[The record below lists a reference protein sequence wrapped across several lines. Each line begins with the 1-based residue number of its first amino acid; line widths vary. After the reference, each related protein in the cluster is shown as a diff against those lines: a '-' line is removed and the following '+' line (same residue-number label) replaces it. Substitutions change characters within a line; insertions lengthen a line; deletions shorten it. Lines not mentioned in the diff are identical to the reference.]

1 MKCINF
7 DRAFE
12 RYMAEWIKE
21 NSEKYKDDMDVIE
34 DMMPDVYLEFLKKP
48 ADFLDGVAPQDYFEQ
63 FDNADMLVNWL
74 CDYIAQ
80 GVPVPDLLLERVT
93 ALGNPAEKSLLA
105 LVARD
110 DLPEETQMT
119 AISLLREME
128 SKAPMQRYID
138 YIASLEEPSDKGD
151 LCTEALMSMGESVV
165 EPILATLS
173 GAGQTGR
180 DIFADVL
187 SNYPGDERI
196 YELMIERFVTRD
208 ERRALFASYLAKLG
222 DERAIP
228 RKARTS
234 TIWIMWRSLTP
245 LRRWVVSVRRS
256 ANFLATRIM
265 NLSGG
270 CNGLNAHVLPL
281 KEELL
286 S

>member
-138 YIASLEEPSDKGD
+138 YIASLEELSDKGD
-151 LCTEALMSMGESVV
+151 LCAEALMSMGESVV
-165 EPILATLS
+165 EPILAALS
-173 GAGQTGR
+173 GAGQIGR

-228 RKARTS
+228 
-234 TIWIMWRSLTP
+234 M
-245 LRRWVVSVRRS
+245 
-256 ANFLATRIM
+256 
-265 NLSGG
+265 
-270 CNGLNAHVLPL
+270 L
-281 KEELL
+281 KEAAQSPDINYLDYVEVVNAIEALGGERPPEREFSGDPYYESL
-286 S
+286 RQV

>member
-12 RYMAEWIKE
+12 RYMAEWMKE

-48 ADFLDGVAPQDYFEQ
+48 ADFLDGIAPQDYFEQ
-63 FDNADMLVNWL
+63 FDNADVLVNWL

-93 ALGNPAEKSLLA
+93 ALGDPAEKSLLA
-105 LVARD
+105 LVTRD

-138 YIASLEEPSDKGD
+138 FIASLEEPSDKGD
-151 LCTEALMSMGESVV
+151 LCAEALMSMGESVV
-165 EPILATLS
+165 EPILAALS

-228 RKARTS
+228 
-234 TIWIMWRSLTP
+234 M
-245 LRRWVVSVRRS
+245 
-256 ANFLATRIM
+256 
-265 NLSGG
+265 
-270 CNGLNAHVLPL
+270 L
-281 KEELL
+281 KEAAQNPDINYLDYVEVVNAIEALGGERPPEREFSGDPYYESL
-286 S
+286 RQV

>member
-1 MKCINF
+1 MMKCINF

-63 FDNADMLVNWL
+63 FDNADMLVKWL

-151 LCTEALMSMGESVV
+151 LCAEALMSMGESVV

-228 RKARTS
+228 
-234 TIWIMWRSLTP
+234 M
-245 LRRWVVSVRRS
+245 
-256 ANFLATRIM
+256 
-265 NLSGG
+265 
-270 CNGLNAHVLPL
+270 L
-281 KEELL
+281 KEAAQSPDINYLDYVEVVNAIEALGGERPPEREFSGDPYYESL
-286 S
+286 RQV

>member
-1 MKCINF
+1 MRCINF

-12 RYMAEWIKE
+12 RYMAEWMKE

-93 ALGNPAEKSLLA
+93 ALGKPAEKSLLA
-105 LVARD
+105 LITRD

-138 YIASLEEPSDKGD
+138 FIASLEEPSDKGD
-151 LCTEALMSMGESVV
+151 LCAEALMSMGESVV
-165 EPILATLS
+165 EPILAALS
-173 GAGQTGR
+173 GAGQTGC

-228 RKARTS
+228 
-234 TIWIMWRSLTP
+234 M
-245 LRRWVVSVRRS
+245 
-256 ANFLATRIM
+256 
-265 NLSGG
+265 
-270 CNGLNAHVLPL
+270 L
-281 KEELL
+281 KEAAQSPDINYLDYVEVVNAIEALGGERPPEREFSGDPYYESL
-286 S
+286 RQV

>member
-110 DLPEETQMT
+110 DLPEETQMM

-151 LCTEALMSMGESVV
+151 LCAEALMSMGESVV
-165 EPILATLS
+165 EPILAALS
-173 GAGQTGR
+173 GAGQIGR

-228 RKARTS
+228 
-234 TIWIMWRSLTP
+234 M
-245 LRRWVVSVRRS
+245 
-256 ANFLATRIM
+256 
-265 NLSGG
+265 
-270 CNGLNAHVLPL
+270 L
-281 KEELL
+281 KEAAQSPDINYLDYVEVVNAIEALGGERPPEREFSGDPYYESL
-286 S
+286 RQV

>member
-12 RYMAEWIKE
+12 RYMAEWIKK

-151 LCTEALMSMGESVV
+151 LCAEALMSMGESVV

-228 RKARTS
+228 
-234 TIWIMWRSLTP
+234 M
-245 LRRWVVSVRRS
+245 
-256 ANFLATRIM
+256 
-265 NLSGG
+265 
-270 CNGLNAHVLPL
+270 L
-281 KEELL
+281 KEAVQSPDINYLDYVEVVNAIEALGGERPPEREFSGDPYYESL
-286 S
+286 RQV

>member
-151 LCTEALMSMGESVV
+151 LCAEALMTMGESVV

-228 RKARTS
+228 
-234 TIWIMWRSLTP
+234 M
-245 LRRWVVSVRRS
+245 
-256 ANFLATRIM
+256 
-265 NLSGG
+265 
-270 CNGLNAHVLPL
+270 L
-281 KEELL
+281 KEAAQSPDINYLDYVEVVNAIEALGGERPPEREFSGDPYYESL
-286 S
+286 RQV

>member
-12 RYMAEWIKE
+12 RYMAEWMKE

-63 FDNADMLVNWL
+63 FDNTDMLVSWL

-93 ALGNPAEKSLLA
+93 ALGDPAEKSLLA

-138 YIASLEEPSDKGD
+138 FIASLEEPSDKGD
-151 LCTEALMSMGESVV
+151 LCAEALMSMGESVV
-165 EPILATLS
+165 EPILAALS

-196 YELMIERFVTRD
+196 YELMIERFVARD

-228 RKARTS
+228 
-234 TIWIMWRSLTP
+234 M
-245 LRRWVVSVRRS
+245 
-256 ANFLATRIM
+256 
-265 NLSGG
+265 
-270 CNGLNAHVLPL
+270 L
-281 KEELL
+281 KEAAQSPDINYLDYVEVVNAIEALGGERPPEREFAGDPYYESL
-286 S
+286 KQV

>member
-7 DRAFE
+7 DRACE

-151 LCTEALMSMGESVV
+151 LCAEALMSMGESVV

-228 RKARTS
+228 
-234 TIWIMWRSLTP
+234 M
-245 LRRWVVSVRRS
+245 
-256 ANFLATRIM
+256 
-265 NLSGG
+265 
-270 CNGLNAHVLPL
+270 L
-281 KEELL
+281 KEAAQSPDINYLDYVEVVNAIEALGGERPPEREFSGDPYYESL
-286 S
+286 RQV

>member
-119 AISLLREME
+119 VISLLREME

-151 LCTEALMSMGESVV
+151 LCAEALMSMGESVV
-165 EPILATLS
+165 EPILDALS
-173 GAGQTGR
+173 GARQTGR

-228 RKARTS
+228 
-234 TIWIMWRSLTP
+234 M
-245 LRRWVVSVRRS
+245 
-256 ANFLATRIM
+256 
-265 NLSGG
+265 
-270 CNGLNAHVLPL
+270 L
-281 KEELL
+281 KEAAQSPDINYLDYVEVVNAIEALGGERPPEREFSGDPYYESL
-286 S
+286 RQV

>member
-151 LCTEALMSMGESVV
+151 LCAEALMSMGESVV
-165 EPILATLS
+165 EPILAALS
-173 GAGQTGR
+173 GARQTGR

-228 RKARTS
+228 
-234 TIWIMWRSLTP
+234 M
-245 LRRWVVSVRRS
+245 
-256 ANFLATRIM
+256 
-265 NLSGG
+265 
-270 CNGLNAHVLPL
+270 L
-281 KEELL
+281 KEAAQSPDINYLDYVEVVNAIEALGGERPPEREFSGDPYYESL
-286 S
+286 RQV

>member
-48 ADFLDGVAPQDYFEQ
+48 ADFLDGVTPQDYFEQ

-80 GVPVPDLLLERVT
+80 GVPVSDLLLERVT

-151 LCTEALMSMGESVV
+151 LCAEALMSMGESVV

-228 RKARTS
+228 
-234 TIWIMWRSLTP
+234 M
-245 LRRWVVSVRRS
+245 
-256 ANFLATRIM
+256 
-265 NLSGG
+265 
-270 CNGLNAHVLPL
+270 L
-281 KEELL
+281 KEAAQSPDINYLDYVEVVNAIEALGGERPPEREFSGDPYYESL
-286 S
+286 RQV

>member
-12 RYMAEWIKE
+12 RYMAEWMKE

-63 FDNADMLVNWL
+63 FDNADMLVSWL

-93 ALGNPAEKSLLA
+93 ALGDPAEKSLLA

-128 SKAPMQRYID
+128 SKAPMQRYVD

-151 LCTEALMSMGESVV
+151 LCAEALMSMGESVI
-165 EPILATLS
+165 EPILAALS

-228 RKARTS
+228 
-234 TIWIMWRSLTP
+234 M
-245 LRRWVVSVRRS
+245 
-256 ANFLATRIM
+256 
-265 NLSGG
+265 
-270 CNGLNAHVLPL
+270 L
-281 KEELL
+281 KEAAQSPDINYLDYVEVVNAIEALGGERPPEREFSGDPYYESL
-286 S
+286 RQV

>member
-63 FDNADMLVNWL
+63 FDNADMLVNRL

-138 YIASLEEPSDKGD
+138 FIASLEEPSDKGD
-151 LCTEALMSMGESVV
+151 LCAEALMSMGESVV
-165 EPILATLS
+165 EPILAALS

-228 RKARTS
+228 
-234 TIWIMWRSLTP
+234 M
-245 LRRWVVSVRRS
+245 
-256 ANFLATRIM
+256 
-265 NLSGG
+265 
-270 CNGLNAHVLPL
+270 L
-281 KEELL
+281 KEAAQSPDINYLDYVEVVNAIEALGGERPPEREFSGDPYYESL
-286 S
+286 RQV

>member
-12 RYMAEWIKE
+12 RYMAEWMKE

-63 FDNADMLVNWL
+63 FDNADVLVNWL

-93 ALGNPAEKSLLA
+93 ALGDPAEKSLLA

-128 SKAPMQRYID
+128 SKAPMRRYID

-151 LCTEALMSMGESVV
+151 LCAEALMSMGESVV
-165 EPILATLS
+165 EPILAALS

-228 RKARTS
+228 
-234 TIWIMWRSLTP
+234 M
-245 LRRWVVSVRRS
+245 
-256 ANFLATRIM
+256 
-265 NLSGG
+265 
-270 CNGLNAHVLPL
+270 L
-281 KEELL
+281 KEAAQSPDINYLDYVEVVNAIEALGGERPPEREFSGDPYYESL
-286 S
+286 RQV

>member
-48 ADFLDGVAPQDYFEQ
+48 ADFLDGIAPQDYFEQ
-63 FDNADMLVNWL
+63 FDNADMLANWL

-93 ALGNPAEKSLLA
+93 ALGDPAEKSLLA

-151 LCTEALMSMGESVV
+151 LCAEALMSMGESVV
-165 EPILATLS
+165 EPILAALS
-173 GAGQTGR
+173 GAGQIGR

-228 RKARTS
+228 
-234 TIWIMWRSLTP
+234 M
-245 LRRWVVSVRRS
+245 
-256 ANFLATRIM
+256 
-265 NLSGG
+265 
-270 CNGLNAHVLPL
+270 L
-281 KEELL
+281 KEAAQSPDINYLDYVEVVNAIEALGGERPPEREFSGDPYYESL
-286 S
+286 RQV

>member
-151 LCTEALMSMGESVV
+151 LCAEALMSMGESVV

-228 RKARTS
+228 
-234 TIWIMWRSLTP
+234 M
-245 LRRWVVSVRRS
+245 
-256 ANFLATRIM
+256 
-265 NLSGG
+265 
-270 CNGLNAHVLPL
+270 L
-281 KEELL
+281 KEAAQSPDINYLDYVEVVNAIEALGGERPPEREFSGDPYYESL
-286 S
+286 KQV

>member
-12 RYMAEWIKE
+12 RYVAEWIKK

-63 FDNADMLVNWL
+63 FDNADMLVSWL

-151 LCTEALMSMGESVV
+151 LCAEALMSMGESVV
-165 EPILATLS
+165 EPILAALS
-173 GAGQTGR
+173 GAGQIGR

-196 YELMIERFVTRD
+196 YELMIERFVTLD

-228 RKARTS
+228 
-234 TIWIMWRSLTP
+234 M
-245 LRRWVVSVRRS
+245 
-256 ANFLATRIM
+256 
-265 NLSGG
+265 
-270 CNGLNAHVLPL
+270 L
-281 KEELL
+281 KEAAQSPDINYLDYVEVVNAIEALGGERPPEREFSGDPYYESL
-286 S
+286 RQV

>member
-34 DMMPDVYLEFLKKP
+34 DMMPDVYLDFLKKP

-151 LCTEALMSMGESVV
+151 LCAEALMSMGESVV

-173 GAGQTGR
+173 GAGQPGR

-228 RKARTS
+228 
-234 TIWIMWRSLTP
+234 M
-245 LRRWVVSVRRS
+245 
-256 ANFLATRIM
+256 
-265 NLSGG
+265 
-270 CNGLNAHVLPL
+270 L
-281 KEELL
+281 KEAAQSPDINYLDYVEVVNAIEALGGERPPEREFSGDPYYESL
-286 S
+286 RQV

>member
-48 ADFLDGVAPQDYFEQ
+48 AEFLDGVAPQDYFEQ

-151 LCTEALMSMGESVV
+151 LCAEALMSMGESVV
-165 EPILATLS
+165 EPILAALS
-173 GAGQTGR
+173 GAGQIGR

-228 RKARTS
+228 
-234 TIWIMWRSLTP
+234 M
-245 LRRWVVSVRRS
+245 
-256 ANFLATRIM
+256 
-265 NLSGG
+265 
-270 CNGLNAHVLPL
+270 L
-281 KEELL
+281 KEAAQSPDINYLDYVEVVNAIEALGGERPPEREFSGDPYYESL
-286 S
+286 RQV

>member
-12 RYMAEWIKE
+12 RYMAEWMKE

-48 ADFLDGVAPQDYFEQ
+48 ADFLDGIAPQDYFEQ

-93 ALGNPAEKSLLA
+93 ALGDSAEKSLLA

-128 SKAPMQRYID
+128 SKAPMQRYVD

-151 LCTEALMSMGESVV
+151 LCAEALMSMGESVV
-165 EPILATLS
+165 EPILAALS
-173 GAGQTGR
+173 GARQTGR

-228 RKARTS
+228 
-234 TIWIMWRSLTP
+234 M
-245 LRRWVVSVRRS
+245 
-256 ANFLATRIM
+256 
-265 NLSGG
+265 
-270 CNGLNAHVLPL
+270 L
-281 KEELL
+281 KEAAQSPDINYLDYVEVVNAIEALGGERPPEREFSGDPYYESL
-286 S
+286 RQV